1 MNKFLFSSLLILG
14 VTFSAQAEDWTF
26 FSKKNNNSNSNYGLA
41 LIAGS
46 ADLDK
51 HDSSGDLYGL
61 EFSLVCPFVQASEH
75 IIRQQISLTK
85 FHKNNVDLYTL
96 EVNPHYLYQLESNTY
111 FGMGPSVG
119 ISRANGTD
127 DNLVISV
134 GAGVSLRKD
143 MTDELF
149 LAAEFRTVYA
159 TESDVDNV
167 RVIAKVG
174 YYFDELPF

>member
-14 VTFSAQAEDWTF
+14 VTLSAQAEDWTF
-26 FSKKNNNSNSNYGLA
+26 FSENNENNNPNYGLA
-41 LIAGS
+41 LVAGS

-51 HDSSGDLYGL
+51 HNSSGDLYGL
-61 EFSLVCPFVQASEH
+61 ELSFVCKYAQASEH
-75 IIRQQISLTK
+75 AIRQQVSLTK
-85 FHKNNVDLYTL
+85 FHKDSVHLYTL
-96 EVNPHYLYQLESNTY
+96 EANPHYLYQLESNTY
-111 FGMGPSVG
+111 FGIGPSVG

-127 DNLVISV
+127 DNIVFTL

-143 MTDELF
+143 MTDKLF
-149 LAAEFRTVYA
+149 LDAEFRTVYA

-167 RVIAKVG
+167 RVLLKVG